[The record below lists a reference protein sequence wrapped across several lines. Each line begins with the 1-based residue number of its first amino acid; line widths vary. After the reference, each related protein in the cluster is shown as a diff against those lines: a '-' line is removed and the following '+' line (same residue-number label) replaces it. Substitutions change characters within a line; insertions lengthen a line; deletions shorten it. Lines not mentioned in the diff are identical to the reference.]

1 MNASKRFCG
10 ILFLGFLLVFSFSV
24 KAQMVEKLIEE
35 GDQYTEEYNNQKA
48 LDTYLKADKLYPN
61 NWEILWRISRAYVD
75 IGEHMPENTSEQK
88 DAQLVIYQKAFDY
101 ADKSVKFAPDKSITY
116 VRRAIA
122 NGRIALFKGVFS
134 VAGVVNSVRD
144 DCEKAIKLNSG
155 DSYSIALAHYVLA
168 RTHAKTSEKWAPA
181 RSILGLG
188 WADNE
193 IAITEFNKA
202 ISLFPNFRMFYL
214 DLAKSYVR
222 EDEYQKARDALK
234 KVIDSPKKDEDDD
247 DRLAESQKILE
258 EIKNE

>member
-1 MNASKRFCG
+1 MFFLTFF
-10 ILFLGFLLVFSFSV
+10 ILFTFSV
-24 KAQMVEKLIEE
+24 QAQMIEKLIEE

-75 IGEHMPENTSEQK
+75 IGEHMPEKTDEQQ
-88 DAQLVIYQKAFDY
+88 DAQLVLYQKAFDY
-101 ADKSVKFAPDKSITY
+101 ADKSVKLAPDKSVTY

-134 VAGVVNSVRD
+134 VAGVVNSVKE
-144 DCEKAIKLNSG
+144 DCEKAIQMNSG
-155 DSYSIALAHYVLA
+155 ENYVIALGHYILA
-168 RTHAKTSEKWAPA
+168 RTHAKISEKWAPA
-181 RSILGLG
+181 RAVLGLG

-193 IAITEFNKA
+193 IAINEFNKA
-202 ISLFPNFRMFYL
+202 INLNPNFRMFYL
-214 DLAKSYVR
+214 DLAKSYIR
-222 EDEYQKARDALK
+222 EDEYQKSRDVLK

-247 DRLAESQKILE
+247 QRVTEAKKLLE

>member
-1 MNASKRFCG
+1 MFFLTFF
-10 ILFLGFLLVFSFSV
+10 ILFTFSV
-24 KAQMVEKLIEE
+24 QAQMIEKLIEE
-35 GDQYTEEYNNQKA
+35 GDQCTEEYNNQKA

-75 IGEHMPENTSEQK
+75 IGEHMPEKTDEQQ
-88 DAQLVIYQKAFDY
+88 DAQLVLYQKAFDY
-101 ADKSVKFAPDKSITY
+101 ADKSVKLAPDKSVTY

-134 VAGVVNSVRD
+134 VAGVVNSVKE
-144 DCEKAIKLNSG
+144 DCEKAIQMNSG
-155 DSYSIALAHYVLA
+155 ENYVIALGHYILA
-168 RTHAKTSEKWAPA
+168 RTHAKISEKWAPA
-181 RSILGLG
+181 RAVLGLG

-202 ISLFPNFRMFYL
+202 INLNPNFRMFYL
-214 DLAKSYVR
+214 DLAKSYIR
-222 EDEYQKARDALK
+222 EDEYQKSRDVLK

-247 DRLAESQKILE
+247 QRVTEAKKLLE

>member
-1 MNASKRFCG
+1 MFFLTFF
-10 ILFLGFLLVFSFSV
+10 ILFTFSV
-24 KAQMVEKLIEE
+24 QAQMIEKLIEE

-75 IGEHMPENTSEQK
+75 IGEHMPEKTDEQQ
-88 DAQLVIYQKAFDY
+88 DAQLVLYQKAFDY
-101 ADKSVKFAPDKSITY
+101 ADKSVKLAPDKSVTY

-134 VAGVVNSVRD
+134 VAGVVNSVKE
-144 DCEKAIKLNSG
+144 DCEKAIQMNSG
-155 DSYSIALAHYVLA
+155 ENYVIALGHYILA
-168 RTHAKTSEKWAPA
+168 RTHAKISEKWAPA
-181 RSILGLG
+181 RAVLGLG

-202 ISLFPNFRMFYL
+202 INLNPNFRMFYL
-214 DLAKSYVR
+214 DLAKSYIR
-222 EDEYQKARDALK
+222 EDEYQKSRDVLK

-247 DRLAESQKILE
+247 QRVTEAKKLLE

>member
-1 MNASKRFCG
+1 MNASKMFCS
-10 ILFLGFLLVFSFSV
+10 IFLLVCFMVFNSAS
-24 KAQMVEKLIEE
+24 KAQIAEKLIEE
-35 GDQYTEEYNNQKA
+35 GDNYTEVFNNQKA

-75 IGEHMPENTSEQK
+75 LGEHMPEKTDEQK
-88 DAQLVIYQKAFDY
+88 DAQLVLYQKAFDF
-101 ADKSVKFAPDKSITY
+101 ADRSVKLASDQSITY

-134 VAGVVNSVRD
+134 VASVVNSVKE

-155 DSYSIALAHYVLA
+155 DTYTIALAHYILA
-168 RTHAKTSEKWAPA
+168 RTNAKTSEKWAPA
-181 RSILGLG
+181 RAVIGLG

-193 IAITEFNKA
+193 IAIAEFNKA
-202 ISLFPNFRMFYL
+202 INLYPNFKMFYL
-214 DLAKSYVR
+214 DLAKSYIR
-222 EDEYQKARDALK
+222 EDEYQKAREILK

-247 DRLAESQKILE
+247 QRVTEAKSLLE

>member
-1 MNASKRFCG
+1 MFCS
-10 ILFLGFLLVFSFSV
+10 IFLLVYFMVFNSAS
-24 KAQMVEKLIEE
+24 KAQMAEKLIEE
-35 GDQYTEEYNNQKA
+35 GDNYTEVFNNQKA

-75 IGEHMPENTSEQK
+75 LGEHMPEKTDEQK
-88 DAQLVIYQKAFDY
+88 DAQLVLYQKAFDF
-101 ADKSVKFAPDKSITY
+101 ADRSVKLASDQSITY

-134 VAGVVNSVRD
+134 VASVVNSVKE

-155 DSYSIALAHYVLA
+155 DTYTIALAHYILA
-168 RTHAKTSEKWAPA
+168 RTNAKTSEKWAPA
-181 RSILGLG
+181 RAVIGLG

-193 IAITEFNKA
+193 IAIAEFNKA
-202 ISLFPNFRMFYL
+202 INLYPNFKMFYL
-214 DLAKSYVR
+214 DLAKSYIR
-222 EDEYQKARDALK
+222 EDEYQKAREILK

-247 DRLAESQKILE
+247 QRVTEAKSLLE

>member
-1 MNASKRFCG
+1 MNASKKFCG
-10 ILFLGFLLVFSFSV
+10 MFFLTFFILFTFSV
-24 KAQMVEKLIEE
+24 QAQMIEKLIEE
-35 GDQYTEEYNNQKA
+35 GDQCTEEYNNQKA

-75 IGEHMPENTSEQK
+75 IGEHMPEKTDEQQ
-88 DAQLVIYQKAFDY
+88 DAQLVLYQKAFDY
-101 ADKSVKFAPDKSITY
+101 ADKSVKLAPDKSVTY

-134 VAGVVNSVRD
+134 VAGVVNSVKE
-144 DCEKAIKLNSG
+144 DCEKAIQMNSG
-155 DSYSIALAHYVLA
+155 ENYVIALGHYILA
-168 RTHAKTSEKWAPA
+168 RTHAKISEKWAPA
-181 RSILGLG
+181 RAVLGLG

-202 ISLFPNFRMFYL
+202 INLNPNFRMFYL
-214 DLAKSYVR
+214 DLAKSYIR
-222 EDEYQKARDALK
+222 EDEYQKSRDVLK

-247 DRLAESQKILE
+247 QRVTEAKKLLE